1 MRKTLA
7 AALVVVTAGLAAV
20 QGLHAAPADGKAAGT
35 GPDFAKMCEVREAHQ
50 AGHLAFV
57 QKRLNITAA
66 QQDAW
71 NRFTAKV
78 AVANEPINTLCTSL
92 AGQARPTTLPDKL
105 NRAEQMMNARTAQF
119 GAMKVAAIELYGQ
132 LTPEQQATADKLLA
146 RGPGGPGGPGGH
158 GPGRG

>member
-7 AALVVVTAGLAAV
+7 ASLVVVTAGLAAV
-20 QGLHAAPADGKAAGT
+20 QGLQAAPADAQTGT
-35 GPDFAKMCEVREAHQ
+35 GPDFTKMCEVREAHQ
-50 AGHLAFV
+50 AGHLAFI

-78 AVANEPINTLCTSL
+78 AVANEPVNTLCTSL
-92 AGQARPTTLPDKL
+92 ASQPRPTTLPQKL
-105 NRAEQMMNARTAQF
+105 DRAEQMINARTAQF
-119 GAMKVAAIELYGQ
+119 SAMKVAAIELYGQ

-146 RGPGGPGGPGGH
+146 RGPGGHGGPGH
-158 GPGRG
+158 RRG